1 MEYNSQRAKLP
12 VPEYGRNLQKMVEF
26 IKTFENREKRTQLAY
41 QIVDIM
47 AEMHTLS
54 KETADFRHKLWDHLH
69 IMSNFNLDVDSPFP
83 VPDTEILYK
92 KPNRLDY
99 PKKDIKF
106 HHYGKNI
113 ELIINYAKDYEE
125 GPEKDLLVKT
135 IANHLK
141 KSYLTWNRDSVND
154 ELITDHLAE
163 LSDNKLELAED
174 EQLNKTNEILA
185 RNAKHKT
192 SKPAPNNR
200 PGQSYSRP
208 NPNFQRNPHQQNKP
222 RRK

>member
-1 MEYNSQRAKLP
+1 MEYNSQRPHLP

-26 IKTFENREKRTQLAY
+26 VKTFGDREKRTQLAY

-69 IMSNFNLDVDSPFP
+69 IMSNFNLDVESPFP
-83 VPDTEILYK
+83 VPDSAVLYK

-113 ELIINYAKDYEE
+113 ELIINHAKD
-125 GPEKDLLVKT
+125 G
-135 IANHLK
+135 
-141 KSYLTWNRDSVND
+141 R
-154 ELITDHLAE
+154 
-163 LSDNKLELAED
+163 
-174 EQLNKTNEILA
+174 
-185 RNAKHKT
+185 
-192 SKPAPNNR
+192 
-200 PGQSYSRP
+200 
-208 NPNFQRNPHQQNKP
+208 
-222 RRK
+222 